1 AIQTLREDLRQ
12 IREDD
17 DRLGQ
22 EISDLSP
29 NKRLL
34 RKLTTE
40 ITREQTRIKALED
53 ELENPINVHRW
64 RKLEGSNPKAF
75 EMIQLLHTLQKNLIS
90 KTKEVKEKETLIQ
103 QKEEL
108 YLHLKAVMAKQV
120 GPEAIEQVE
129 EFQRILKEKNVQL
142 KHMNVELNMYHSQVK
157 EYKYA
162 LDGLNRALKQ
172 VKDDYFEMKKSGRG
186 VPKLPQKSAPKSD
199 FKLPPISLSQNS
211 IVAAAADGPVVTE
224 SAEVSEGVE
233 IETSIPTVT
242 EEVTEVTSLPVGA
255 TAEALEESTIV
266 TLTDTSGE
274 NGLGAQESS
283 GTVEPS
289 RSEVIEG
296 GQEEESVPIS

>member
-1 AIQTLREDLRQ
+1 
-12 IREDD
+12 
-17 DRLGQ
+17 
-22 EISDLSP
+22 
-29 NKRLL
+29 
-34 RKLTTE
+34 
-40 ITREQTRIKALED
+40 
-53 ELENPINVHRW
+53 
-64 RKLEGSNPKAF
+64 
-75 EMIQLLHTLQKNLIS
+75 MIQLLHTLQKNLIS

-186 VPKLPQKSAPKSD
+186 MPKLPQKSTAKSD

-266 TLTDTSGE
+266 TSIDTSGE
-274 NGLGAQESS
+274 NELGVQESS
-283 GTVEPS
+283 GTVEPR

-296 GQEEESVPIS
+296 GQEGESVPIS